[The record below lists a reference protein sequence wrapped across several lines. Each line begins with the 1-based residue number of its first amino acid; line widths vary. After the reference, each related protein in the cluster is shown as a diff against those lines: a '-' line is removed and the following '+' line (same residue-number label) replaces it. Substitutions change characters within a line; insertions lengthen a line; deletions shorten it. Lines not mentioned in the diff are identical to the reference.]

1 MGGTCAA
8 ACGSVADGAGQRQG
22 GFLPSHS
29 VAKFRG
35 APDRR
40 QGTHNGRL
48 PVHLVGQGVSRA
60 IYGSGTIILPFEK
73 LQSIQAAS
81 EKKDRLLRGSARV
94 EIRQEPRYCRGA
106 ERQQLWR
113 DPLRQLRIFF
123 FKDVSR
129 IEFKE
134 ASLQSPVFPGEMT
147 ERLKVHAW
155 KACVCESAPGVRI
168 PLSPLTSSM
177 RSRGSPWT
185 LLGFPS
191 YFEP

>member
-1 MGGTCAA
+1 MVGGTGAA
-8 ACGSVADGAGQRQG
+8 ACGGVADGAGQRQG

-29 VAKFRG
+29 VAKFRS

-48 PVHLVGQGVSRA
+48 SVHLVGQGVSRA

-81 EKKDRLLRGSARV
+81 EKKTDLPAAAVGLKSGKNLDLAV
-94 EIRQEPRYCRGA
+94 ERSGNSYA
-106 ERQQLWR
+106 ETRFGNYE
-113 DPLRQLRIFF
+113 IF

-134 ASLQSPVFPGEMT
+134 ASPQSPVFPGEMT

-168 PLSPLTSSM
+168 PLSPLTNPM
-177 RSRGSPWT
+177 RTRSSPWT
-185 LLGFPS
+185 YLSSPLIS
-191 YFEP
+191 NT